1 MSGEVEQD
9 VCDFCRQDKPVER
22 TYLRPS
28 KYQKSDNPIVNKD
41 LYNEGSYFIIIRT
54 CFDCGKPKNMNDMN
68 TPEHYDMKIQPIEYI
83 MANGLGFCEG
93 NIVKYVSRYAE
104 KGGLDDLR
112 KAKHYIEI
120 LINDWMDSHVDPQA
134 RERMKAEQA
143 RIDEELEQKKQD
155 KIAVNKEWADI
166 GGA

>member
-1 MSGEVEQD
+1 
-9 VCDFCRQDKPVER
+9 
-22 TYLRPS
+22 
-28 KYQKSDNPIVNKD
+28 
-41 LYNEGSYFIIIRT
+41 
-54 CFDCGKPKNMNDMN
+54 MN
-68 TPEHYDMKIQPIEYI
+68 TPEHYDMEIQPITYI

-120 LINDWMDSHVDPQA
+120 LINDWIDSHGDPEA

-143 RIDEELEQKKQD
+143 RIDAELEQQKQD
-155 KIAVNKEWADI
+155 KIAANKAWAEIIEADKNGELNNEPDETITEVTPEDFVNTDFFKPTIPVISPKEWADHTNWLI
-166 GGA
+166 EQRKQYDANPNC